1 MEVIKIS
8 NPKIGTVEAIFIML
22 SVVVARAT
30 LSLSKSLVSLTNSS
44 TIINI
49 VFISIIAIILGL
61 LICKLIK
68 SLGNGDIIDISE
80 YLGGKV
86 LKNIVGTIFIINF
99 VVCSSMLLRNFCE
112 GLEIVYFQM
121 TDIIFVILLF
131 VIGMCIVNHLGFNA
145 TFKANLI
152 ILPIALLSI
161 VLIFFANFKNFDPQ
175 KMFPIL
181 GDGAFNTFVTGLINL
196 ASFEGILYL
205 YLLPPH
211 LKKPENYKK
220 IVIISILITSIYL
233 VLCVSI
239 ILFIFPAF
247 FTTNEMMTLYSAARY
262 ISFGTFLQRL
272 ESIFMLVW
280 IMNFV
285 SYLAITCKFSL
296 NIFQKMT
303 NVKNTKPLVNIF
315 GLLILGVALLPKNVA
330 ISSFF
335 ENYIYNHIVI
345 GITFILGIGI
355 LIIAYLKKRYIQK
368 A

>member
-121 TDIIFVILLF
+121 
-131 VIGMCIVNHLGFNA
+131 IV
-145 TFKANLI
+145 KI
-152 ILPIALLSI
+152 IL
-161 VLIFFANFKNFDPQ
+161 KN
-175 KMFPIL
+175 
-181 GDGAFNTFVTGLINL
+181 
-196 ASFEGILYL
+196 
-205 YLLPPH
+205 
-211 LKKPENYKK
+211 
-220 IVIISILITSIYL
+220 
-233 VLCVSI
+233 
-239 ILFIFPAF
+239 
-247 FTTNEMMTLYSAARY
+247 
-262 ISFGTFLQRL
+262 
-272 ESIFMLVW
+272 
-280 IMNFV
+280 
-285 SYLAITCKFSL
+285 
-296 NIFQKMT
+296 
-303 NVKNTKPLVNIF
+303 
-315 GLLILGVALLPKNVA
+315 
-330 ISSFF
+330 
-335 ENYIYNHIVI
+335 
-345 GITFILGIGI
+345 
-355 LIIAYLKKRYIQK
+355 
-368 A
+368 